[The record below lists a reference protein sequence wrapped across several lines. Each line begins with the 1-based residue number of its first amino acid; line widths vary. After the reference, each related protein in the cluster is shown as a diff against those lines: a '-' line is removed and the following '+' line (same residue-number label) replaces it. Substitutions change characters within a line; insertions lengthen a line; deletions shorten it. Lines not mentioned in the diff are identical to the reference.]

1 MLYMVVEIFKN
12 GDAAPVYERFRQ
24 SGRLAPDGLTYISS
38 WVDDRMERCFQLME
52 TDDRA
57 LLNEWIARW
66 QDIVDF
72 EVYPVITSTEAAAR
86 AEKTSIKEVCLP
98 MELHLKRGKELLG
111 VLHCYAPDQPWYKC
125 KFEAAAGFSGVKQ
138 LFEDELKFLDA
149 DQMDDWQI
157 AYERINALGLKLID
171 VQRNEEIIE
180 FLLHVRGTEA
190 WLRY

>member
-1 MLYMVVEIFKN
+1 MLYMVVETFKN
-12 GDAAPVYERFRQ
+12 GDAAPVYKRFRQ

-72 EVYPVITSTEAAAR
+72 EVYPVITSTEAAALV
-86 AEKTSIKEVCLP
+86 EKTKIKEVCLP
-98 MELHLKRGKELLG
+98 TELHLKRGEELLG
-111 VLHCYAPDQPWYKC
+111 VLHCYDLDMPWFKGR
-125 KFEAAAGFSGVKQ
+125 FEAAAGFSEVKK

-171 VQRNEEIIE
+171 VQTNEEIIE
-180 FLLHVRGTEA
+180 FVLHVRETEA

>member
-72 EVYPVITSTEAAAR
+72 EVYPVITSTEAAALVE
-86 AEKTSIKEVCLP
+86 EKP
-98 MELHLKRGKELLG
+98 
-111 VLHCYAPDQPWYKC
+111 
-125 KFEAAAGFSGVKQ
+125 GFV
-138 LFEDELKFLDA
+138 
-149 DQMDDWQI
+149 
-157 AYERINALGLKLID
+157 IND
-171 VQRNEEIIE
+171 
-180 FLLHVRGTEA
+180 GTPETP
-190 WLRY
+190 